1 MRKATL
7 ALLGIGSTAAIAGW
21 YSLPGGVAPEAT
33 APAPSDVTV
42 SAPSGSPAPAL
53 LQGQRAFPE
62 AGRVQD
68 RSQRAGGGSLAP
80 ASEALSASSKPAT
93 RPAASSANTRPAAAK
108 DHRVE
113 SDEHRTLTAKRMNL
127 EDASRLRELATD
139 PSPLVRDAAL
149 ERLRQLEG
157 EYEMEARIERRPG
170 EPGQFLPTVLD
181 ALDTESDPFAIK
193 SGLDYLGEYGE
204 NDPRA
209 AQTLEQLLQR
219 PDLPATVLMQ
229 IGELLAENHGLP
241 PEQVKQLL
249 LDSPS
254 AGQLLDEDLNG
265 LGNAPQTPDDDADGT
280 PPRDEQ
286 TPEHG
291 VPDKPRA

>member
-1 MRKATL
+1 MRKVAL

-21 YSLPGGVAPEAT
+21 YSLSGGGVPEAT
-33 APAPSDVTV
+33 APAPSGLTA

-53 LQGQRAFPE
+53 LPGQRAFQE
-62 AGRVQD
+62 AGRV
-68 RSQRAGGGSLAP
+68 RERAQRTGGGSLALAGEARAARSRP
-80 ASEALSASSKPAT
+80 APQ
-93 RPAASSANTRPAAAK
+93 PAASSTNTRPAVAK
-108 DHRVE
+108 DHRIE

-127 EDASRLRELATD
+127 EDAPRLRELATD

-204 NDPRA
+204 NDPGA
-209 AQTLEQLLQR
+209 AQTLEQLLRR

-229 IGELLAENHGLP
+229 IGELLAENHGLS
-241 PEQVKQLL
+241 PEQVRQLL

-265 LGNAPQTPDDDADGT
+265 LGDAPQTPDDDADAT
-280 PPRDEQ
+280 APRDEQ

-291 VPDKPRA
+291 GLEKPRA